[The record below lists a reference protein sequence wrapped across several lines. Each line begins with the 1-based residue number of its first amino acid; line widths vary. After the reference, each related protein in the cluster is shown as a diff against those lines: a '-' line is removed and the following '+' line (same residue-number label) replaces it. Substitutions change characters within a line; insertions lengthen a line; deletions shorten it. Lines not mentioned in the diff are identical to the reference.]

1 MKKLNLRAVGEK
13 ITAPFYKLYNVALN
27 KIAIH
32 SELYKS
38 LYNRFELDIEL
49 HKRIFEFVKIIE
61 TNKTTELLT
70 NLYKTISPG
79 VLEKFD
85 YQVIRLSEPYDIL
98 IVSSDIEKQRVKNAM
113 SISAG
118 AGEVLTID
126 EVLERFYELPAQCS
140 IYIFSSVWV
149 KEQTKLVNL
158 LYKINSDK
166 EKYSL

>member
-1 MKKLNLRAVGEK
+1 
-13 ITAPFYKLYNVALN
+13 
-27 KIAIH
+27 
-32 SELYKS
+32 
-38 LYNRFELDIEL
+38 
-49 HKRIFEFVKIIE
+49 
-61 TNKTTELLT
+61 
-70 NLYKTISPG
+70 
-79 VLEKFD
+79 
-85 YQVIRLSEPYDIL
+85 
-98 IVSSDIEKQRVKNAM
+98 M

-126 EVLERFYELPAQCS
+126 EILERFYELPAQCS